1 MVNSSQQQNPNTH
14 THTNTHILTH
24 THTFIVRFPQKNMEI
39 YNISASALPTCLTQS
54 FEMKNISHF
63 LNGNIHHTSFP
74 DIDQLTT
81 ISSHNL
87 IENIHPFQQVCSV
100 SCRRWKVD
108 GILRIRVTENHL
120 QRTYKLV

>member
-1 MVNSSQQQNPNTH
+1 MTSSEEVAELYST
-14 THTNTHILTH
+14 ILCP
-24 THTFIVRFPQKNMEI
+24 VGL
-39 YNISASALPTCLTQS
+39 SLPGELRPTLPLT
-54 FEMKNISHF
+54 
-63 LNGNIHHTSFP
+63 IHHTSFP

-120 QRTYKLV
+120 QRTYKLVGTGVKSN